1 MERNRN
7 MKKKTK
13 KTTKLNRKIKNNN
26 NLKFKEIGILIEYD
40 GLLKDYIEF
49 YDLVNEIK
57 FALHGNF
64 SVEKR
69 NFGIG
74 DVLTVLRELKF
85 DYLKIIKMKNQ
96 DIIFFYK
103 NKVKPLIIEYT
114 NIQVEKNNKKNIT
127 KEKII
132 EYLQTKLPEYIFEY
146 QIKEAG

>member
-13 KTTKLNRKIKNNN
+13 KTTKLNRK
-26 NLKFKEIGILIEYD
+26 KFKEIGILIEYD

-132 EYLQTKLPEYIFEY
+132 EYLQTKLPEYMI
-146 QIKEAG
+146 